1 MSVVRMEIRLIS
13 VGRVREKFYRQGVE
27 EYIKRLRPYIKVT
40 LLDGLDY
47 RISPRAR
54 EAELAEARH
63 KEAAKVLSII
73 KSGEVLIVLDQKG
86 QRPTSEELAVLLERC
101 RQEGKNRLNLVIG
114 GPTGVSAR
122 LKDRADYLLSLSQL
136 TFPHQLAV
144 LIAVEQLYRAF
155 TILNYHP
162 YHK

>member
-101 RQEGKNRLNLVIG
+101 RQEEEPAQSGIG

-122 LKDRADYLLSLSQL
+122 LKIAPITCFALATY
-136 TFPHQLAV
+136 FPHQLAV

>member
-1 MSVVRMEIRLIS
+1 M
-13 VGRVREKFYRQGVE
+13 
-27 EYIKRLRPYIKVT
+27 
-40 LLDGLDY
+40 
-47 RISPRAR
+47 
-54 EAELAEARH
+54 AEARH